1 MSWLYGQEQR
11 GEPTLIQSQNPNLN
25 QLSQVLG
32 NPEARQM
39 LLAKRDLSV
48 AFERIEPPS
57 SRFGD
62 ALMMA
67 AHQCETAMALS
78 GAYDGDETLLR
89 VAKGLESTTHSLVV
103 VMRDK
108 LQEGEQD

>member
-1 MSWLYGQEQR
+1 
-11 GEPTLIQSQNPNLN
+11 
-25 QLSQVLG
+25 
-32 NPEARQM
+32 
-39 LLAKRDLSV
+39 
-48 AFERIEPPS
+48 
-57 SRFGD
+57 
-62 ALMMA
+62 MMA